1 MKKTKTS
8 IRKDVISIL
17 ENIKFS
23 YSNNSNSTLKKGLKE
38 LNQFVDDH
46 PDLLITRADKSS
58 TTVILNFKDYNEK
71 IYEIESDNNIY
82 KMTIIFIK
90 KDPTSKLRM
99 KTRILLTR
107 WRTKDYIDQSTYK
120 KIVYIGRRFIKVLW
134 VP

>member
-23 YSNNSNSTLKKGLKE
+23 YSNNSNSTLKKELKE

-71 IYEIESDNNIY
+71 I
-82 KMTIIFIK
+82 
-90 KDPTSKLRM
+90 
-99 KTRILLTR
+99 
-107 WRTKDYIDQSTYK
+107 
-120 KIVYIGRRFIKVLW
+120 
-134 VP
+134 

>member
-1 MKKTKTS
+1 M
-8 IRKDVISIL
+8 
-17 ENIKFS
+17 
-23 YSNNSNSTLKKGLKE
+23 
-38 LNQFVDDH
+38 
-46 PDLLITRADKSS
+46 
-58 TTVILNFKDYNEK
+58 
-71 IYEIESDNNIY
+71 
-82 KMTIIFIK
+82 IK